1 MKTNEIFHRC
11 TAALIPLI
19 ALGACLQTQCW
30 AGEDA
35 DREGKA
41 TRPKMSEGKVIERPP
56 SISLTPAVIMV
67 KAKPGQTFSQEL
79 TLWNN
84 TSQALAFQME
94 ARDVVVRNGK
104 RVFVPAG
111 EVEGSIARNAVF
123 SERNPIAPP
132 GASATTTVTVTIPD
146 SAGPRA
152 IACIFMGKTIMG
164 TRNAVAMTGSLGA
177 LVTFT
182 MADDFR
188 VQSQPLQVSVDTDAQ
203 SITFRQSLTNAGS
216 DPVVPKGVLAVTNEI
231 GRLVTRLSLS
241 GQRLLPGETMEFTAE
256 HAGLLKSGKYRVI
269 SLMENESALFSNSA
283 EFTIK

>member
-1 MKTNEIFHRC
+1 MNANPMLHRSV
-11 TAALIPLI
+11 TLLI
-19 ALGACLQTQCW
+19 AVIVLVTCLRAPSW

-35 DREGKA
+35 DRDSKA
-41 TRPKMSEGKVIERPP
+41 TRPKIAEGKVTERPS
-56 SISLTPAVIMV
+56 SIALTPAVVMV

-84 TSQALAFQME
+84 TSQELAFQME
-94 ARDVVVRNGK
+94 ARDVVVRDGK

-111 EVEGSIARNAVF
+111 EVEGSIARYAVF
-123 SERNPIAPP
+123 SERNPIARP
-132 GASATTTVTVTIPD
+132 GASTTTTVTVTIPD

-188 VQSQPLQVSVDTDAQ
+188 VQSQPLHVSVDADAQ

-216 DPVVPKGVLAVTNEI
+216 DPVVPKGVLAVTNEN
-231 GRLVTRLSLS
+231 GSLVARLLLS

-256 HAGLLKSGKYRVI
+256 HAGLLKSGKYHVV
-269 SLMENESALFSNSA
+269 SLMENESAFFSNSA
-283 EFTIK
+283 EFTIQ